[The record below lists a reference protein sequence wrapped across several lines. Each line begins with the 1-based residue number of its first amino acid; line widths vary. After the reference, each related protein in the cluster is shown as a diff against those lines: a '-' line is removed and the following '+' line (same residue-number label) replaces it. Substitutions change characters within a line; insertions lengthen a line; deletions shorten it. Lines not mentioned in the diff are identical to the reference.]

1 MAETS
6 EWDAALSMHVQGL
19 SISPQKDL
27 GFAELARRKFEFA
40 EHEMFGMMVALTEFD
55 PKYPVEG
62 VDFYGSSYITIQ
74 TSSQRCIS
82 GLSISPLSFLPHTG

>member
-27 GFAELARRKFEFA
+27 GLAELARRKFEFA

-55 PKYPVEG
+55 PKHPVEG
-62 VDFYGSSYITIQ
+62 ADREG
-74 TSSQRCIS
+74 RCTHS
-82 GLSISPLSFLPHTG
+82 VREGRCTHSVPLLSCSISVR